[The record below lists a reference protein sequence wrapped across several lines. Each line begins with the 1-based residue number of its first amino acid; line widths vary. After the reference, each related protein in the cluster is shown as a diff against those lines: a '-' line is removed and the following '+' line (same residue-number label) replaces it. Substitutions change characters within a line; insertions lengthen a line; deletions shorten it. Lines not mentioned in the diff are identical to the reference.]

1 MPLNILEISDSRK
14 EKIARSAAG
23 IEGRMCK
30 SRFLSG
36 DENNVSQ
43 TTQIYIKEFAIWER
57 SDREAAVLIILLAWS
72 GMIERIRSENVLRW
86 QNELGRKR
94 EVEEPSFLG
103 CSPSYMVGVS
113 NKLSGDPVVCSFI
126 MISTRLSILSSPP
139 LSSISFPLF
148 VLCFALFHAS
158 TLFSFISPFSF
169 FFVSSLSQFLSCM
182 HKRSRV
188 FWTRIVSLTTYNIK
202 SWNVIAWSFMNRI
215 KYVSQS
221 RLFPFV
227 STLFFLRNETSAT
240 NNFSRCVA
248 LFPFSRSIAGK
259 SCVICRASAPRG
271 F

>member
-1 MPLNILEISDSRK
+1 MPLNILETSDSRK

-72 GMIERIRSENVLRW
+72 EMIERIRSENVLRW

-94 EVEEPSFLG
+94 EVEEPGFLG
-103 CSPSYMVGVS
+103 MFPILHGRGL
-113 NKLSGDPVVCSFI
+113 KQIEWRSGCLLVYNDINASVY
-126 MISTRLSILSSPP
+126 P
-139 LSSISFPLF
+139 LFSSIILHLLPSFRSLF
-148 VLCFALFHAS
+148 RSVSRLHHFLLHFPI
-158 TLFSFISPFSF
+158 LL

-202 SWNVIAWSFMNRI
+202 SWNVIAW
-215 KYVSQS
+215 
-221 RLFPFV
+221 FV
-227 STLFFLRNETSAT
+227 FR
-240 NNFSRCVA
+240 V
-248 LFPFSRSIAGK
+248 
-259 SCVICRASAPRG
+259 
-271 F
+271 

>member
-1 MPLNILEISDSRK
+1 MKTRSHLSSNRIIHYQFPDRTKDLTARRIMPLNILGTSDSRK

-126 MISTRLSILSSPP
+126 MISTRLSILSSPHYP
-139 LSSISFPLF
+139 PSPSLFSLFRSVSRLHPFLLHFPILLF
-148 VLCFALFHAS
+148 FC
-158 TLFSFISPFSF
+158 LFSF
-169 FFVSSLSQFLSCM
+169 
-182 HKRSRV
+182 
-188 FWTRIVSLTTYNIK
+188 TVSLVYAQTI
-202 SWNVIAWSFMNRI
+202 SRI
-215 KYVSQS
+215 LNTHRIINDVQYKIVKRHRMVRLS
-221 RLFPFV
+221 R
-227 STLFFLRNETSAT
+227 
-240 NNFSRCVA
+240 
-248 LFPFSRSIAGK
+248 IG
-259 SCVICRASAPRG
+259 
-271 F
+271 

>member
-1 MPLNILEISDSRK
+1 MKTRSHLSSNRIIHYQFPDRTKDLTARRIMPLNILETSDSRK

-57 SDREAAVLIILLAWS
+57 SDREAAVLIILLACS

-86 QNELGRKR
+86 QNELCRKR

-158 TLFSFISPFSF
+158 IIFSFISPFSF
-169 FFVSSLSQFLSCM
+169 FLSLLFHSF
-182 HKRSRV
+182 SRV
-188 FWTRIVSLTTYNIK
+188 C
-202 SWNVIAWSFMNRI
+202 
-215 KYVSQS
+215 
-221 RLFPFV
+221 
-227 STLFFLRNETSAT
+227 T
-240 NNFSRCVA
+240 NDLAYFEH
-248 LFPFSRSIAGK
+248 
-259 SCVICRASAPRG
+259 ASYH
-271 F
+271 

>member
-1 MPLNILEISDSRK
+1 MKTRSHLSSNRIIHYQFPDRTKDLTARRMMPLNILETSDSRK

-94 EVEEPSFLG
+94 EVEEPGFLG
-103 CSPSYMVGVS
+103 CSPFYMVGVS

-148 VLCFALFHAS
+148 VVSLCFTPPPFSPSFPHSPFFLSLLFH
-158 TLFSFISPFSF
+158 SF
-169 FFVSSLSQFLSCM
+169 
-182 HKRSRV
+182 SRV
-188 FWTRIVSLTTYNIK
+188 C
-202 SWNVIAWSFMNRI
+202 
-215 KYVSQS
+215 
-221 RLFPFV
+221 
-227 STLFFLRNETSAT
+227 T
-240 NNFSRCVA
+240 NDLAYFEH
-248 LFPFSRSIAGK
+248 
-259 SCVICRASAPRG
+259 ASYH
-271 F
+271 